1 MTAEQITALLKTS
14 GLPVV
19 YGYWKKPPPLPY
31 IVWLE
36 SGTSNF
42 FADGKVF
49 LRKSRV
55 QAELYTA
62 EKDPEA
68 EQALENALQGIGWEK
83 TSENWLESE
92 KFYQLIY
99 EFEV

>member
-1 MTAEQITALLKTS
+1 MTAEQITALLKSS

-31 IVWLE
+31 VVWLE

-62 EKDPEA
+62 EKDTEA
-68 EQALENALQGIGWEK
+68 EQALESVLKDIGWEK
-83 TSENWLESE
+83 ISEIWVENE
-92 KFYQLIY
+92 KFFQLIY